1 MKTLMTFLSLIFIS
15 SFNVKFEVKSFEN
28 MNSETSI
35 KIEKIDIFKY
45 LEETKE
51 ALEESVDGL
60 SDQQMQYKPD
70 ENSWSVAQVVEHIII
85 VEAALKSMLEERIN
99 AGETPDQMA
108 EVKMTDEEVVALITN
123 RNDKIQTQP
132 QFQPS
137 GKFTSADD
145 AIEAFDDQREMTV
158 DWLKDSDAN
167 MRNYV
172 NEFPFGK
179 IDAYQTVLFMAG
191 HSERHTAQIEEI
203 KKNPDFP
210 ED

>member
-203 KKNPDFP
+203 KNNPDFP